1 MMCLTRRGVGTPG
14 TSPVITQILS
24 HTPLWVF
31 GLFFGL
37 VYLGYLQSRTRRV
50 SRQRL
55 IVLPVAMLGWSLY
68 SVWSTFDTHLTAL
81 AAWACAWGIVVAFGL
96 ARAPLQGA
104 SYDAEARQFTV
115 SGSWIPLALMMGIFF
130 FKYAVAVVH
139 AVKPGVFDA
148 TTAVAVVAGT
158 YGLFSGLFMARALRV
173 LGVRKQMRLAERS
186 A

>member
-1 MMCLTRRGVGTPG
+1 M
-14 TSPVITQILS
+14 ITQILS

-55 IVLPVAMLGWSLY
+55 IVLPLIMLGWSLY

-81 AAWACAWGIVVAFGL
+81 AAWACVWSVAVAAGL

-104 SYDAEARQFTV
+104 SYDPDAKQFTV
-115 SGSWIPLALMMGIFF
+115 PGSWVPLALMMGIFF

-139 AVKPGVFDA
+139 AVRPEVLE
-148 TTAVAVVAGT
+148 TTAMMAVVAGI

-173 LGVRKQMRLAERS
+173 LGVMKPARLVERS

>member
-1 MMCLTRRGVGTPG
+1 M
-14 TSPVITQILS
+14 TQILT

-50 SRQRL
+50 SRGRL
-55 IVLPVAMLGWSLY
+55 IVLPIAMLAWSLY
-68 SVWSTFDTHLTAL
+68 SVWSTFDAHLTAL
-81 AAWACAWGIVVAFGL
+81 AAWACAWVAVVAIAL
-96 ARAPLQGA
+96 VRAPSRRA
-104 SYDAEARQFTV
+104 SYDAAARQFTV
-115 SGSWIPLALMMGIFF
+115 AGSGVPLALMMGIFF

-139 AVKPGVFDA
+139 ATQPSVLDTNVV
-148 TTAVAVVAGT
+148 VALVAGT

-173 LGVRKQMRLAERS
+173 LAVMKPQRLVERS